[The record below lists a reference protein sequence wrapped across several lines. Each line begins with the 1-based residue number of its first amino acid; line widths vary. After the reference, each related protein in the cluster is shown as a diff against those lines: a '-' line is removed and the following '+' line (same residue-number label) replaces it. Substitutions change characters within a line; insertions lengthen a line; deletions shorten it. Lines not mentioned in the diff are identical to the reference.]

1 MGFWIAA
8 ILLICL
14 ALALVLPALLGR
26 GRTAGVTRDELNI
39 TVYRDRLEE
48 LKGELANGTLSEAQ
62 FGQARAEL
70 ARALL
75 QDLPGEDEGATQM
88 TVPAQAAARW
98 AAVITAL
105 AVPLLGVWLYL
116 ELDARTLLMSVPPGE
131 NTEQAQAAARRAD
144 QLMARVKANPADDK
158 AWLELGRTYPAMGR
172 PDAAAQ
178 AYDKAAQTGG
188 ESADLLVAKAHA
200 LSRLRGGNLAGEP
213 EKLITR
219 ALELDPDGKGALT
232 WGGMLAYQRGE
243 YAQAIAHWERLLK
256 LVPKEDP
263 LNNMLQGLLD
273 TARARN
279 RGEAVATAPHGAPAT
294 GAAGGITV
302 AVTLDKSVRDGA
314 QPDDTVYV
322 MANAVNGPKMPLA
335 VAKARISD
343 LPMTVELNDSMGMMP
358 NTRLSDFKKI
368 VLLARV
374 SRAGTPVP
382 RNGDLFGQTDAI
394 ANPPGEQPVQL
405 AINRVVKLPPGTTP
419 PPGATATPAPAPEA
433 SAPRPAPAGS
443 GALKVTA
450 SLDPA
455 LRGEVRL
462 SDSVFIFA
470 RAASGPKM
478 PLAAVKRAATDL
490 PVTVTLDDSMAMAPQ
505 FKLSSFPEVVV
516 VVRVSKTGDVIA
528 KSGDLFGETAPIS
541 VKDAGAIEV
550 MINQQVP

>member
-1 MGFWIAA
+1 MVFWIAA
-8 ILLICL
+8 LLLTCL
-14 ALALVLPALLGR
+14 ALALVLPPLLGR
-26 GRTAGVTRDELNI
+26 SRSAGVTQDELNI

-48 LKGELANGTLSEAQ
+48 LKAELANGTLSEAQ
-62 FGQARAEL
+62 FGQARTEL

-75 QDLPGEDEGATQM
+75 QDLPGEAEQGSEKKSM
-88 TVPAQAAARW
+88 PAQAGLW
-98 AAVITAL
+98 AAAVTAV

-116 ELDARTLLMSVPPGE
+116 DLDARTLLMSVPPGE

-144 QLMARVKANPADDK
+144 QLMARVKANPSDDK
-158 AWLELGRTYPAMGR
+158 AWLELGRTYTAMGR

-188 ESADLLVAKAHA
+188 ESAELLVARAHA
-200 LSRLRGGNLAGEP
+200 LSRLRGGNLTGEP

-232 WGGMLAYQRGE
+232 WGGMLAYQKGE
-243 YAQAIAHWERLLK
+243 YTQAIEYWERLLK
-256 LVPKEDP
+256 LVPAEDP
-263 LNNMLQGLLD
+263 LNNMLKGLLD
-273 TARARN
+273 TARARS
-279 RGEAVATAPHGAPAT
+279 RGEAVAAAPHGAPAATT
-294 GAAGGITV
+294 GAVKVT
-302 AVTLDKSVRDGA
+302 VTLDETVKGAA
-314 QPDDTVYV
+314 QPGDTVYV

-335 VAKARISD
+335 VAKANVSD
-343 LPMTVELNDSMGMMP
+343 LPLTVELNDSMGVMP
-358 NTRLSDFKKI
+358 NTRLSDFEKI

-382 RNGDLFGQTDAI
+382 RDGDLFGQTNAI
-394 ANPPGEQPVQL
+394 ANPPGDQPVQL

-419 PPGATATPAPAPEA
+419 PPGATAAPAPAPEA
-433 SAPRPAPAGS
+433 SAPAQAPAGGS
-443 GALKVTA
+443 ALTVTA

-462 SDSVFIFA
+462 SDAVFIFA

-528 KSGDLFGETAPIS
+528 KSGDLFGESAPIK
-541 VKDAGAIEV
+541 VKDAGSIEV
-550 MINQQVP
+550 KVNQKVP